1 MGWRVSLFAG
11 ICLSLA
17 APPFRP
23 PGKRRIG
30 KRRRREL
37 LQERERIDAELRALD
52 REQPGATPPP
62 SGAETKPEE
71 AAPQRTAMPGIE
83 VVDQPLFSPP
93 AGQAVTS
100 VERDEFKFTKDFSIK
115 DMTETAPG
123 VFVKQGNGPGT
134 TTSRSAARAPRSDSG
149 SATSRSTRTASR

>member
-17 APPFRP
+17 AAFPAAGEAQDREA
-23 PGKRRIG
+23 
-30 KRRRREL
+30 RRREL

-71 AAPQRTAMPGIE
+71 AAPQPTAMPGIE

-115 DMTETAPG
+115 DMTETAPASSSSRATG
-123 VFVKQGNGPGT
+123 LGT